1 MRTRII
7 IGSIIILALAGV
19 LWLDLHVKG
28 AGSVPVVVL
37 LAGAAVWE
45 LFGMLR
51 GAGLASYTL
60 IGVVFGAAMPLYF
73 GLCGWLSWTSPA
85 MFLAPVAAL
94 MVAAIGRACSAKG
107 DWGPELSR
115 VAITVFGVLYIALPM
130 ALLICIR
137 FLPDGWGL
145 VVVTVA
151 TIKVSDIGAYFT
163 GRFLGRHK
171 LAPRVS
177 PNKTIEGSLGGLAAS
192 VLLGWLL
199 AGPCGLGGAVLDSAL
214 KAVVFALVVGIGSQ
228 VGDLTESFV
237 KRAAA
242 AKDSGALLPAF
253 GGVLDVIDS
262 FLVAA
267 PVAYVALA
275 VLQG

>member
-7 IGSIIILALAGV
+7 IGSIMILALAG
-19 LWLDLHVKG
+19 LFWLDLHVKG
-28 AGSVPVVVL
+28 AGSVAVVVL
-37 LAGAAVWE
+37 LSGAAVYE
-45 LFGMLR
+45 LSAMLR
-51 GAGLASYTL
+51 GAGFAPYTL
-60 IGVVFGAAMPLYF
+60 IGVIFGAALPLYF

-85 MFLAPVAAL
+85 LFLAPIAAL
-94 MVAAIGRACSAKG
+94 MVAVIARACWAKG
-107 DWGPELSR
+107 DWGPELNR
-115 VAITVFGVLYIALPM
+115 VMVTTFGVLYVALPM

-137 FLPDGWGL
+137 FLSGGWGL

-151 TIKVSDIGAYFT
+151 ATKVSDMGAYFT

-171 LAPRVS
+171 LAPRIS

-192 VLLGWLL
+192 MLLAWLL
-199 AGPCGLGGAVLDSAL
+199 AGPCGLGGEVLNTAL
-214 KAVVFALVVGIGSQ
+214 RAIVFGLVVGIGSQ
-228 VGDLTESFV
+228 IGDLTESFV

-242 AKDSGALLPAF
+242 TKDSGALLPAF